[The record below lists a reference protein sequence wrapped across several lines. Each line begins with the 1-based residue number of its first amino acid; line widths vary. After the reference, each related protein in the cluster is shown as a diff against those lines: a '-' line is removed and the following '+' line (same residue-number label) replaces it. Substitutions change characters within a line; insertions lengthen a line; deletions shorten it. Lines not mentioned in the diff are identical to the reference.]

1 MRLIVKQGKRVI
13 NDFHCTQ
20 GPVYIGRHTQS
31 QIFLPDAAV
40 SRQHAVVFATS
51 DGQWMIEDLESANQ
65 THLNGQVVHQA
76 QLKTGDL
83 IRIAGFTIEVD
94 LEKQGATTDQSIRFD
109 DTLAGVRR
117 EPQVIRRSPD
127 AEHAPDIR
135 LAARRAANFIRA
147 TKAICEANG
156 PEEVLDAL
164 LEVLCEQF
172 DANRVWCML
181 RNDPAG
187 PTTAKGGKS
196 ADGLPLALADIGLK
210 EAVIRHALEK
220 RDFLLLPHAPA
231 HGGERVARSVMIA
244 PVLGA
249 SGCFGLL
256 YVDNHVDSEPYTPGD
271 LDYLMLIAIHLAAAL
286 ENF

>member
-1 MRLIVKQGKRVI
+1 MRLVVKQGKRVV
-13 NDFHCTQ
+13 NQFQCTQ
-20 GPVYIGRHTQS
+20 GPVYIGRHSRS

-51 DGQWMIEDLESANQ
+51 DGQWMVEDLESANQ
-65 THLNGQVVHQA
+65 THLNDQVIHQA
-76 QLKTGDL
+76 QLHTGDQ

-94 LEKQGATTDQSIRFD
+94 LEEGKTADQRIRME
-109 DTLAGVRR
+109 DTLVGIRQ
-117 EPQVIRRSPD
+117 EPQVIRRRPD

-135 LAARRAANFIRA
+135 LAAHRAADFIRA
-147 TKAICEANG
+147 TEGICQANG

-164 LEVLCEQF
+164 LEILCTQF
-172 DANRVWCML
+172 DAHRAWCML
-181 RNDPAG
+181 RNDPNG
-187 PTTAKGGKS
+187 PATAKGGRS
-196 ADGLPLALADIGLK
+196 ADGLPLTLADIGLK

-220 RDFLLLPHAPA
+220 RDFLLLPQAPA
-231 HGGERVARSVMIA
+231 HGGQRVARSVLIA

-249 SGCFGLL
+249 VGCFGLL
-256 YVDNHVDSEPYTPGD
+256 YVDNDVESEPYTPAD